1 MAGASMLVH
10 VTHIDDSPRG
20 RQGPCVY
27 FWGMTH
33 DRSLYLLMEKYLES
47 VRHYLETMPPPLNL
61 NVLDQVC
68 CVLINHQWHR
78 ARVPELKLSHAGTI
92 EVFCIDS
99 GDTHSVPLAFV
110 RTLDIPG
117 HEAEHIREWPPLASK
132 FILADMVAPRGPGSR
147 SQWSEP
153 AMMFLK
159 IHVENRTWK
168 AAPMGMYGEHQ
179 GVRLFDSNN
188 QLLATLMIQQGLGV
202 AAQTYHEALNMC
214 DVLERQPAYMK
225 AAANIGQ
232 IGGNSSV
239 ANNTL
244 PPAFA
249 IPSTYRDKHPAFTVT
264 ASYSSNHSPIP
275 PRAFVTND
283 IPHTGRH
290 DVIVTHIPDGPLK
303 FYVQLK
309 SEIKDLM
316 SLRIKLDTVV
326 PRPIHGKPKLGT
338 PCIAV
343 SPTDKLFHRGL
354 ITGVSECG
362 NQCSCTVYFAD
373 IGTQEL
379 VSLSLI
385 CHIPDELLMPRLFAY
400 RVSLFGVEEVLKLT
414 GLKEIFT
421 ALVSSAAYL
430 QVEVVED
437 DDGKQ
442 KVNLYDPNGHSL
454 REVLVSIHSNLL
466 STKSQTVT
474 SSPSTPPKSNVATC
488 ITDISPVQ
496 LDLEESLCVITP
508 EEPGC
513 FFGQFEKIP
522 VDSLNEMVSELTA
535 AYSTNSN
542 APLLYAD
549 VRSHLGHYGV
559 VLWEE
564 DNNFYRIQITKEM
577 VNDAEIHF
585 IDYGNFLQVPRC
597 KILAPLDG
605 LARFRCPPFGIHCRL
620 EGDVT
625 LSASEWKEA
634 ILDKSVMVTVGK
646 CENGI
651 YSVTLTNDPCNCEI
665 IKMVTKKVAPTCN
678 VLNNTPAVSVRSD
691 SSSSVAA
698 QVVPPAEPQKQ
709 SDDRRRRNKDIGNFG
724 RSHYLHPNAK
734 ESNWRSAGTEEA
746 PPSVQTKSSSKES
759 NWRFSANPIQ
769 EVIRAP
775 RGPPPATGNGETKG
789 PIGFQRLGSTEKLQ
803 PPVTKPITELSPSV
817 VIPTIPKP
825 VAEVP
830 VQKKLSYPAQVLP
843 GVGKQIEVICV
854 VNPSSFYV
862 RLIEA
867 SSPLADMVHRLFTV
881 YSDETQPFI
890 LNATAGS
897 ACAVQYEEDN
907 QWYRG
912 KIVELKE
919 SSLTPQVTVLFVDYG
934 NIQLCSMKQVKYIDE
949 SLVQLPP
956 LAYHCKLKG
965 VEGSRAWTV
974 EEENKFKDY
983 SMKKTLTATF
993 TACDSEGKYPI
1004 RLVDENESVKI
1015 VINDLFGATT
1025 TSVPPPSV
1033 GYTYLPVPDTPID
1046 VNVAWYHNPGRIF
1059 TSPVDLSV
1067 YQSELDELEQFYSS
1081 LSPDGLVE
1089 DQPKVG
1095 LPCVARF
1102 TEDGR
1107 YYRSRI
1113 LTIQDSVAKVLFV
1126 DYGNEQDTPL
1136 SQLKRIVPRF
1146 MKFPQL
1152 TWHSKLKGVKKMAS
1166 GPLNPN
1172 PQKHIAACFLTEQT
1186 LSASFHPVGPDN
1198 SGVFEVNLVL
1208 PGIGDVAQYLI
1219 QQKILDSIPVEIET
1233 TFAVQ
1238 NVNFAPGQI
1247 ISTHAVATHMNSATE
1262 FWVHLEPESVSAIM
1276 ARIDALT
1283 LDPKFISA
1291 KDYTASVGKPC
1302 LAFFADDGRWYRALV
1317 ESVDEDTATVYY
1329 VDYGNSCSVKT
1340 SDLRALPVDVAR
1352 QSAFAYKCSV
1362 VGAEA
1367 FTEEVALAFENF
1379 IFELEAFSVHC
1390 VNVTGGT
1397 LNVRLYTTDG
1407 VDLIEQLC
1415 NTHLN
1420 RPPIEELPVEDGV
1433 SVPLPTTETREEV
1446 IAEESVPFISS
1457 VIEEDLHNTPGIP
1470 EPSTLESV
1478 AESQLPIERVKVYV
1492 SYSVSPNEFWLQ
1504 LRQNDD
1510 VLVEMLDEIA
1520 QIYEADKESFRIK
1533 GQPLVHQIY
1542 GVHHPSY
1549 GGWYRAEV
1557 KGISDDTAEVC
1568 FVDYGDTLTVPLEN
1582 VLDLPEK
1589 FSSIPAM
1596 AIRGNL
1602 SMESPLAIAETFNAV
1617 CFQPDQMQ
1625 WASLGT
1631 DENGVRFV
1639 KSLFIGDANVLDL
1652 ITVEEPV
1659 AAPYDVSLST
1669 IPEALIEQS
1678 VQTPTGSSPDRS
1690 VEVLVCS
1697 EDVSLSSAPVPE
1709 AEIKVEDD
1717 SSLDLEALP
1726 TLEFNFAPGQRMST
1740 YASVSHIE
1748 SPAEIW
1754 IQLDPTAVDNLMS
1767 EIAAVDVS
1775 TLTAAKPRV
1784 GSHCLAP
1791 FPDDGQWYR
1800 AVITQRDAGSD
1811 EVRVTYVDYGNSS
1824 MVKNEDL
1831 RVLPTH
1837 FAEQPALAF
1846 KCALDGIERNVI
1858 SSPSTDQCTSVLQEE
1873 ILAVAFSSR
1882 TSDCI
1887 FVRLFDTTGSD
1898 LNEKLGLPETFKI
1911 EVVGANLLE
1920 FTALDD
1926 VEMASPLPKATE
1938 PAVSNLFG
1946 EQSVVP
1952 LEMVTP
1958 HEMAEETTE
1967 ATPTVAAHTDICNA
1981 EVVDVMQQIAVKNN
1995 EPADK
2000 FVQITDEQSLKDA
2013 GGIDWMRPVAMKAND
2028 VDDSH
2033 PQVVAGQLENE
2044 GDTIIHRFEQ
2054 TAAEEDHFAISST
2067 QIAVDCPDNAEGRM
2081 TDRMQQPTVVAAAAA
2096 SPVRGVVGDLEIEEK
2111 EVVDSVQQTAVKDGD
2126 LVGSLVQI
2134 APAYLENEDE
2144 VNMQQVA
2151 ITEND
2156 LPESFS
2162 DSIDSFM
2169 RQAVLEQNVE
2179 LKENEV
2185 REQLAILEQEA
2196 ADAEGGADIGVQET
2210 THFASPND
2218 ETTTEDSS
2226 VPEHDPASV
2235 VACGLHTDT
2244 SSIVLHPPV
2253 GLAVVDS
2260 VALEGSQVVA
2270 PLAKTQ
2276 EGITESP
2283 ALPDP
2288 CAHVD
2293 QTIGGNLF
2301 DERVVMRIKTEVVS
2315 DHEDDPVPKGNV
2327 YVSYV
2332 MSPGDFWMQKTDD
2345 EQTIGDVDNSLT
2357 DLNLDTSSKYE
2368 LNEPP
2373 VVGNLYAAK
2382 HHDFG
2387 YWYRARLLKMEDNVA
2402 EVNFVDYGDTK
2413 VVTTADIRYLPRVL
2427 QGVPPMA
2434 FPCKLAALHLDCW
2447 PEKATKVMKDLCH
2460 PEEDCRAT
2468 FRTKADG
2475 IVEVDSLVRGKVDVV
2490 GAILSSLVCEHHV
2503 DGPSL
2508 QPVQQA
2514 ISPQQNDPYIGTSQ
2528 VDAQLLFIRV
2538 QPDKEVVKT
2547 SRDLVEG
2554 ESSLPV
2560 E

>member
-33 DRSLYLLMEKYLES
+33 DRSLYLLMEKYLEA
-47 VRHYLETMPPPLNL
+47 VRHYLEIMSPPLNL

-202 AAQTYHEALNMC
+202 AAQTYHEALNVC
-214 DVLERQPAYMK
+214 NVLERQPAYMK
-225 AAANIGQ
+225 AATNIVQ
-232 IGGNSSV
+232 TGGNSSV

-249 IPSTYRDKHPAFTVT
+249 IPSTYRDQHPAFTVT
-264 ASYSSNHSPIP
+264 ASYSSKLSPIP

-290 DVIVTHIPDGPLK
+290 DVTVTHIPDGPLK

-309 SEIKDLM
+309 SEIKDLL
-316 SLRIKLDTVV
+316 SLRNQLDTVN
-326 PRPIHGKPKLGT
+326 PRPMHGKPKLGT

-362 NQCSCTVYFAD
+362 NQCSCTVYFVD
-373 IGTQEL
+373 VGTQEP

-385 CHIPDELLMPRLFAY
+385 CHITDELLMPRLFAY
-400 RVSLFGVEEVLKLT
+400 RVSLFGVEDVLKLT

-421 ALVSSAAYL
+421 ALVNSASSL

-442 KVNLYDPNGHSL
+442 KVNLYDANGHSL
-454 REVLVSIHSNLL
+454 REVLVSIQSNLL
-466 STKSQTVT
+466 VTKSETVA
-474 SSPSTPPKSNVATC
+474 SSPSTPPKSNAIPTC
-488 ITDISPVQ
+488 VTDISPVQ
-496 LDLEESLCVITP
+496 LDLKEKLCVITP

-522 VDSLNEMVSELTA
+522 VDSLNEMVSELTTV
-535 AYSTNSN
+535 YSSNPNS
-542 APLLYAD
+542 PLLYAD

-585 IDYGNFLQVPRC
+585 IDYGSFLQVPRC
-597 KILAPLDG
+597 KILAPLEG
-605 LARFRCPPFGIHCRL
+605 LTRFRLPPFGIHCKL
-620 EGDVT
+620 EGDVA
-625 LSASEWKEA
+625 LSASEWKDA
-634 ILDKSVMVTVGK
+634 ILNKLVVVSVGK

-665 IKMVTKKVAPTCN
+665 AKIVSKKAAPTSN
-678 VLNNTPAVSVRSD
+678 VLNNTPPASVRSD
-691 SSSSVAA
+691 SSPAA
-698 QVVPPAEPQKQ
+698 QVVPPTEPQKP
-709 SDDRRRRNKDIGNFG
+709 SEERRRRNKDIGNFG

-734 ESNWRSAGTEEA
+734 ESNWRTAGTEEA
-746 PPSVQTKSSSKES
+746 PTSIQTKSSSKDT

-775 RGPPPATGNGETKG
+775 RGPPPTTGNGEVKG
-789 PIGFQRLGSTEKLQ
+789 PVGFQRLGSTEKSQ
-803 PPVTKPITELSPSV
+803 SPVTKPAAELSPSA

-825 VAEVP
+825 ATLAP
-830 VQKKLSYPAQVLP
+830 VQKELSYLAQVLP
-843 GVGKQIEVICV
+843 DAGKHIEVICV

-867 SSPLADMVHRLFTV
+867 ISPLADMVHRLTTF

-890 LNATAGS
+890 LNARVGS
-897 ACAVQYEEDN
+897 ACAVQYEEDK

-919 SSLTPQVTVLFVDYG
+919 SSLTPQFTVLFVDYG
-934 NIQLCSMKQVKYIDE
+934 NIQLCSLKQVKYMDE
-949 SLVQLPP
+949 SFVQLPP

-965 VEGSRAWTV
+965 VEGSRTWSV
-974 EEENKFKDY
+974 EEENKFKES
-983 SMKKTLTATF
+983 SMNKNLTATF
-993 TACDSEGKYPI
+993 AACDSEGKYPI
-1004 RLVDENESVKI
+1004 HLVDENASVKI
-1015 VINDLFGATT
+1015 VINDLFGTT
-1025 TSVPPPSV
+1025 TTCVSPPSE
-1033 GYTYLPVPDTPID
+1033 GYTYLPVPETPID

-1059 TSPVDLSV
+1059 TSPVDLSA
-1067 YQSELDELEQFYSS
+1067 YQKELDELEKFYSS
-1081 LSPDGLVE
+1081 VSPDELVE

-1102 TEDGR
+1102 TEDER

-1113 LTIQDSVAKVLFV
+1113 LTIQDGVAKVLFV
-1126 DYGNEQDTPL
+1126 DYGNDQDTPL

-1152 TWHSKLKGVKKMAS
+1152 TWHSKLKGVKKMAT

-1186 LSASFHPVGPDN
+1186 LSATFHPVGPDN
-1198 SGVFEVNLVL
+1198 SGIFEVDLVV
-1208 PGIGDVAQYLI
+1208 PGIGDVAKYLI

-1233 TFAVQ
+1233 KFAVQ
-1238 NVNFAPGQI
+1238 DVNFTPGQI
-1247 ISTHAVATHMNSATE
+1247 ISTHAIATHLKSATE
-1262 FWVHLEPESVSAIM
+1262 FWVHLEPESVFALM
-1276 ARIDALT
+1276 DRIDALA
-1283 LDPKFISA
+1283 LDPKFINA

-1317 ESVDEDTATVYY
+1317 ESVDRDTATVFY
-1329 VDYGNSCSVKT
+1329 VDYGNSCAVNT
-1340 SDLRALPVDVAR
+1340 SDLRALPVDVS
-1352 QSAFAYKCSV
+1352 QQPAFAYKCSI
-1362 VGAEA
+1362 VGAEN
-1367 FTEEVALAFENF
+1367 FTEEVALALENF
-1379 IFELEAFSVHC
+1379 ILELAAFSVHC
-1390 VNVTGGT
+1390 VNVVEGT
-1397 LNVRLYTTDG
+1397 LNVRLYSTDG

-1420 RPPIEELPVEDGV
+1420 RPPIEALPVEGAV
-1433 SVPLPTTETREEV
+1433 SAALPTTETQDEV
-1446 IAEESVPFISS
+1446 VAIESAPVASS
-1457 VIEEDLHNTPGIP
+1457 VLEEDLRISPVIP
-1470 EPSTLESV
+1470 EPSTSESV
-1478 AESQLPIERVKVYV
+1478 TEVQPPIDCVKVYV

-1510 VLVEMLDEIA
+1510 ALIEMLDEIA
-1520 QIYEADKESFRIK
+1520 SIYGTDKESFRIK
-1533 GQPLVHQIY
+1533 GQPVLHQIY

-1549 GGWYRAEV
+1549 GGWYRAEL
-1557 KGISDDTAEVC
+1557 KNISEDIAEVQ

-1582 VLDLPEK
+1582 ILELPPK
-1589 FSSIPAM
+1589 FANTPAM

-1602 SMESPLAIAETFNAV
+1602 SVESSQAIAEKFNAV
-1617 CFQPDQMQ
+1617 CFQPDQMH

-1631 DENGVRFV
+1631 DENGVQFV
-1639 KSLFIGDANVLDL
+1639 KSLFIGDTNVLDL
-1652 ITVEEPV
+1652 ITVEEP
-1659 AAPYDVSLST
+1659 AAARYDISLST

-1678 VQTPTGSSPDRS
+1678 VQTLGGDASQGSSPDRD
-1690 VEVLVCS
+1690 VEVLVRS
-1697 EDVSLSSAPVPE
+1697 EDVSFSSALGPE
-1709 AEIKVEDD
+1709 AEIKIEDD
-1717 SSLDLEALP
+1717 SSHDLAELP
-1726 TLEFNFAPGQRMST
+1726 IADFNFAPGQRMST

-1748 SPAEIW
+1748 SPTEIW
-1754 IQLDPTAVDNLMS
+1754 IQLDPTAVDNLMN
-1767 EIAAVDVS
+1767 EIAYVDAS
-1775 TLTAAKPRV
+1775 TLAVAEPHV
-1784 GSHCLAP
+1784 GRHCLAL
-1791 FPDDGQWYR
+1791 FPDDEQWYR
-1800 AVITQRDAGSD
+1800 AVITQRDAESRQ
-1811 EVRVTYVDYGNSS
+1811 VRVSYVDYGNSS
-1824 MVKNEDL
+1824 MVNVQDL
-1831 RVLPTH
+1831 RVLPTQ
-1837 FAEQPALAF
+1837 FAGQPALAF
-1846 KCALDGIERNVI
+1846 KCALDGIDRNVI

-1873 ILAVAFSSR
+1873 ILTVVFSSR

-1887 FVRLFDTTGSD
+1887 YVRLFDTTGSD
-1898 LNEKLGLPETFKI
+1898 LNEKLGLPETFKV

-1926 VEMASPLPKATE
+1926 VVMTSPLPKAIE
-1938 PAVSNLFG
+1938 PAVIDLLG
-1946 EQSVVP
+1946 EQNVAPLDVVAP
-1952 LEMVTP
+1952 QL
-1958 HEMAEETTE
+1958 MAEDTRETTGII
-1967 ATPTVAAHTDICNA
+1967 AGHTDICNE
-1981 EVVDVMQQIAVKNN
+1981 EVVDVAQQIAERNN
-1995 EPADK
+1995 ELADR
-2000 FVQITDEQSLKDA
+2000 FVQITDGHPPKDV
-2013 GGIDWMRPVAMKAND
+2013 IDLMQPVAMEAKDA
-2028 VDDSH
+2028 SESF
-2033 PQVVAGQLENE
+2033 PQVATGQLENE
-2044 GDTIIHRFEQ
+2044 EGRIEQ
-2054 TAAEEDHFAISST
+2054 TVTEEDHFTISST
-2067 QIAVDCPDNAEGRM
+2067 QIAVDLPENAM
-2081 TDRMQQPTVVAAAAA
+2081 VDQMQQLTVAAAA
-2096 SPVRGVVGDLEIEEK
+2096 SPVRDVVGHSEIKDK
-2111 EVVDSVQQTAVKDGD
+2111 EVGVQQTPVKDDD
-2126 LVGSLVQI
+2126 LVGSFMQI
-2134 APAYLENEDE
+2134 APAYSEKEEEE
-2144 VNMQQVA
+2144 VADRMQQVA

-2162 DSIDSFM
+2162 ESIDSFM
-2169 RQAVLEQNVE
+2169 RQTVLEQNVE

-2185 REQLAILEQEA
+2185 REQLAILEQEVGC
-2196 ADAEGGADIGVQET
+2196 AEIDVQET
-2210 THFASPND
+2210 TAENSN
-2218 ETTTEDSS
+2218 
-2226 VPEHDPASV
+2226 VPEHDPANV
-2235 VACGLHTDT
+2235 VCLPADT
-2244 SSIVLHPPV
+2244 SSIIFNPPV
-2253 GLAVVDS
+2253 ELPVIDS
-2260 VALEGSQVVA
+2260 VAIEGSVVA
-2270 PLAKTQ
+2270 PSSKPD
-2276 EGITESP
+2276 ERITENP
-2283 ALPDP
+2283 AIPDP
-2288 CAHVD
+2288 CAHVAHAV
-2293 QTIGGNLF
+2293 GENLF

-2315 DHEDDPVPKGNV
+2315 DQEDEPSPQGNV

-2332 MSPGDFWMQKTDD
+2332 ASPGDFWMQKIEDA
-2345 EQTIGDVDNSLT
+2345 QTIGDVDNQLS
-2357 DLNLDTSSKYE
+2357 DSNIDTSPKYE

-2387 YWYRARLLKMEDNVA
+2387 YWYRARLLKLEDGIA
-2402 EVNFVDYGDTK
+2402 EVIFVDYGDTK
-2413 VVTTADIRYLPRVL
+2413 VVTIADIRHLPRLL

-2434 FPCKLAALHLDCW
+2434 FHCKLAALHLDCW
-2447 PEKATKVMKDLCH
+2447 PEKTTEVMKEICR
-2460 PEEDCRAT
+2460 PEDVCRAT
-2468 FRTKADG
+2468 FRGQAGDG
-2475 IVEVDSLVRGKVDVV
+2475 IVEVESLVRGNVDVV
-2490 GAILSSLVCEHHV
+2490 SAILSSLVCEHHADV
-2503 DGPSL
+2503 PSL
-2508 QPVQQA
+2508 QRVPQPVL
-2514 ISPQQNDPYIGTSQ
+2514 PQQKEHAYAGTPQ
-2528 VDAQLLFIRV
+2528 VDAQLFLIRV
-2538 QPDKEVVKT
+2538 QPGKDVVKT
-2547 SRDLVEG
+2547 SHNLVEG